1 LSRCRYAGWRDWG
14 EKERGVL
21 WFRRFGPA
29 EASPVSRVPSFRART
44 PNERRNVGQ
53 TGSRTGV
60 VARTGQ
66 ATWCIVHGTSHS
78 ALVASLVPHFGGCVR
93 PRLLLPTTH
102 RNFDGHQTTRHA
114 RARSHDLLTTYRV
127 RMGRHVTTLI
137 TTVLSRCISQPI
149 MRTPLPAIAAP
160 VLTCP
165 ATP

>member
-1 LSRCRYAGWRDWG
+1 MSRCRYAGWRDWG

-21 WFRRFGPA
+21 LVPA
-29 EASPVSRVPSFRART
+29 LWAGRGFSRIPRT
-44 PNERRNVGQ
+44 FLPHAHPQRKKERRTDRKQ
-53 TGSRTGV
+53 DWSR
-60 VARTGQ
+60 RSYRQ
-66 ATWCIVHGTSHS
+66 ATWCIVHGTSQF
-78 ALVASLVPHFGGCVR
+78 ALVSSFVPHSGCLR

-102 RNFDGHQTTRHA
+102 RNFGGHQITRHA

-149 MRTPLPAIAAP
+149 MRTHLPAIAAP